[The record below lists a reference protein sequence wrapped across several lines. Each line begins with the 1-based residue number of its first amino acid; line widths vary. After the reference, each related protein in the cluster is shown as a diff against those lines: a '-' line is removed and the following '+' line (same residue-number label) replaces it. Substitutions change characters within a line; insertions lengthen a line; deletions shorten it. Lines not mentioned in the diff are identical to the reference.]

1 MRRLAASMMVLAFYV
16 VGCGGAKL
24 PGGGGGDGGGTVEL
38 RLGANDQWPSGVQSA
53 RIRLT
58 RTGGAAGCGAALDT
72 MSVCVCQNAGAGC
85 DFAGSPTPTAAVN
98 NLCSG
103 SWTLDTATSNA
114 YSGAGCTAATVLTT
128 TKAMS
133 PDPLDVP
140 FAGSATSNVTF
151 TASSTINTGLDFT
164 GR

>member
-1 MRRLAASMMVLAFYV
+1 MRLALASLVLALGV
-16 VGCGGAKL
+16 VGCGGDKL
-24 PGGGGGDGGGTVEL
+24 AGGQGGDGGGTVEL
-38 RLGANDQWPSGVQSA
+38 RLGANDAWPSGVQSA

-72 MSVCVCQNAGAGC
+72 MSVCVCQNAGPGC
-85 DFAGSPTPTAAVN
+85 DFAGSPTPTAAIN

-103 SWTLDTATSNA
+103 SWTFDTATSNA
-114 YSGAGCTAATVLTT
+114 YSGTACTAGTVLTT
-128 TKAMS
+128 TRAMT

-140 FAGSATSNVTF
+140 FAGSATSNVVF